1 MSRRVRRLAAG
12 TQLPFVLG
20 LMDGLLNALT
30 LTAASLV
37 GNGSP
42 VTYELAFRVGAVAL
56 ATSAF
61 AVFVADY
68 AERRAYLV
76 RASRQLNL
84 TAHGHLATTRLG
96 RLAMDRSLLATAV
109 ACAAS
114 FTGATLPLLV
124 GAALPGVSWVV
135 AVLAVAALAGLGAFL
150 GQLFAERPGRWAAA
164 LGCGGVA
171 VTGLGVW
178 LHIA

>member
-1 MSRRVRRLAAG
+1 MSGRVRRLVARS
-12 TQLPFVLG
+12 QLPLVLG

-37 GNGSP
+37 GGGSP
-42 VTYELAFRVGAVAL
+42 VTYQLALRVGAVAL

-68 AERRAYLV
+68 AERRSYLV
-76 RASRQLNL
+76 RASKELNL
-84 TAHGHLATTRLG
+84 TARGHLATTRLG
-96 RLAMDRSLLATAV
+96 HLALERSLLATAL
-109 ACAAS
+109 ACTAS
-114 FTGATLPLLV
+114 FAGAALPLLV
-124 GAALPGVSWVV
+124 GAAAPGASWIV
-135 AVLAVAALAGLGAFL
+135 AVLAVAALTGLGAIL
-150 GQLFAERPGRWAAA
+150 GRLFADRPGRWAAA

-171 VTGLGVW
+171 VTWLGVW